1 MYPYEI
7 GGVITL
13 YGILVALGVLAC
25 FVVFWLLAKHD
36 KVDKRYVD
44 FITIIG
50 VVAAAGGFGF
60 TIISRIPP

>member
-1 MYPYEI
+1 MYPYAI

-13 YGILVALGVLAC
+13 YGILVGLGVLMC

-44 FITIIG
+44 FISVVG
-50 VVAAAGGFGF
+50 VVSEMKS
-60 TIISRIPP
+60 T